1 MKKLF
6 LLLAFVSASASA
18 EFMDGNKLLDDMQS
32 SDPGNR
38 MFAMGYIAGVA
49 DAGRS
54 TISCPSP
61 NVTIGQMRDAVRQHL
76 EATPTLRHYTA
87 DVIVN
92 HVLGRAWPCPKRGTT
107 L

>member
-1 MKKLF
+1 MKKL
-6 LLLAFVSASASA
+6 LLLLCIATSAHA

-76 EATPTLRHYTA
+76 DSTPTLRHHTA

-92 HVLGRAWPCPKRGTT
+92 YVLSKAWPCAKRGTS